1 MALPNVT
8 AFTAL
13 TAVGATAFIA
23 NSATNFI
30 FQVVVTSIGT
40 NVVVR
45 FQGSLDGTN
54 FFNLEAADNTIT
66 ANGVYGF
73 AITGSPCLFV
83 RANLI
88 SISTGT
94 PTVTISLAQDT
105 AP

>member
-13 TAVGATAFIA
+13 TAVGATAFVA
-23 NSATNFI
+23 NSAASFV
-30 FQVVVTSIGT
+30 FQVVVASIGT

-45 FQGSLDGTN
+45 LQGSNDGTN
-54 FFNLEAADNTIT
+54 FFNLQASDNTIT
-66 ANGVYGF
+66 ANGVYGY
-73 AITGSPCLFV
+73 AISNYPCLYV

-88 SISTGT
+88 TILTGS
-94 PTVTISLAQDT
+94 PTVTITLSQDT

>member
-13 TAVGATAFIA
+13 TAVGATGFIA
-23 NSATNFI
+23 NSSSSFC
-30 FQVVVTSIGT
+30 FQVVVANIGT

-45 FQGSLDGTN
+45 LQGSNDGTN
-54 FFNLEAADNTIT
+54 FFNLQASDNTIT
-66 ANGVYGF
+66 ANGVYGY
-73 AITGSPCLFV
+73 AIANTPCLYV

-94 PTVTISLAQDT
+94 PTVTITLAQDT

>member
-1 MALPNVT
+1 MALPKIT

-13 TAVGATAFIA
+13 TAVGATAFA
-23 NSATNFI
+23 SNSSESFV
-30 FQVVVTSIGT
+30 FQVVVTTIGT

-45 FQGSLDGTN
+45 LQGSNDGTN
-54 FFNLEAADNTIT
+54 FFNQQASDNTIT
-66 ANGVYGF
+66 ANGVYGY
-73 AITGSPCLFV
+73 AISGFPCLYV

-94 PTVTISLAQDT
+94 PTVTITLAQDT